1 MRTLSKLAL
10 SICVTLTTLS
20 ACGIDQPEDPLHGPP
35 RRTTEPADLDD
46 TPAAAQV
53 DDAVEPQ
60 PCLHTIDCEV
70 GVCDPHTLTC
80 IGDEPVTKHPHHDD
94 DL

>member
-10 SICVTLTTLS
+10 SISFTLTTLS
-20 ACGIDQPEDPLHGPP
+20 ACGVDQPDDPLHGPP
-35 RRTTEPADLDD
+35 HRTTEPTDVTD

-53 DDAVEPQ
+53 DDATEPQ
-60 PCLHTIDCEV
+60 PCLVTADCDG
-70 GVCDPHTLTC
+70 GVCDRDTLTC
-80 IGDEPVTKHPHHDD
+80 ISFDPVTKHSHQDD